1 MHKLNF
7 LIYLPKEYLD
17 KKIPYFNS
25 SYCIINDWDSPQYYL
40 TDAYKKYVTK
50 HLKIF
55 IGGDP
60 IYIKNINHIFSG
72 NEIEIDKVLQQI
84 KGHYYLFIFDDYKN
98 QIWLSSSL
106 FNFCPIFYFDN
117 EDYFVASNNIKL
129 LKQNIN
135 NSLKINKNFIAEQI
149 LFNYP
154 LFDDTIYNDL
164 HLLEANCYIHK
175 FDNKIKIYEH
185 DILKKIYY
193 SINIEKAI
201 DSDIIAD
208 SFVQNAR
215 DYFPENKIA
224 VSFTGGFDGRT
235 LVALSK
241 FLESDFITYSHG
253 THSNQDITI
262 PKIISKYED
271 IDYCPFYLDSENYVR
286 SLFFTVGEEVINE
299 SSCYANLLRLHYY
312 HVSKQLQSKAD
323 YNIFG
328 FCGSEI
334 FRAVHMI
341 GSHISNELFHFFNSQ
356 DESWIYKIL
365 ESWKWKIL
373 GKQIKNETSELIID
387 KLRRYKLKNINISSD
402 NNRFLYKYIF
412 EEVFRKIYGIQI
424 YLILNNMSARTPFL
438 DYEFI
443 NILFKTKYAGI
454 NNSFFTHNPV
464 KRMKG
469 QYVYAKIMQKTY
481 PNMLNYATGRGYM
494 PRDLLRYIGIIN
506 IIKHYYR
513 RRKQKQID
521 LDNLGIISG
530 LNNHVYL
537 YNSRINESRLYSFSE
552 IQNISNNI
560 KYIDEKQRDIYALAA
575 STSTFLCLNN
585 GYNNE

>member
-1 MHKLNF
+1 
-7 LIYLPKEYLD
+7 
-17 KKIPYFNS
+17 
-25 SYCIINDWDSPQYYL
+25 
-40 TDAYKKYVTK
+40 
-50 HLKIF
+50 
-55 IGGDP
+55 
-60 IYIKNINHIFSG
+60 
-72 NEIEIDKVLQQI
+72 
-84 KGHYYLFIFDDYKN
+84 
-98 QIWLSSSL
+98 
-106 FNFCPIFYFDN
+106 
-117 EDYFVASNNIKL
+117 
-129 LKQNIN
+129 
-135 NSLKINKNFIAEQI
+135 
-149 LFNYP
+149 
-154 LFDDTIYNDL
+154 
-164 HLLEANCYIHK
+164 
-175 FDNKIKIYEH
+175 
-185 DILKKIYY
+185 
-193 SINIEKAI
+193 
-201 DSDIIAD
+201 
-208 SFVQNAR
+208 
-215 DYFPENKIA
+215 
-224 VSFTGGFDGRT
+224 
-235 LVALSK
+235 
-241 FLESDFITYSHG
+241 
-253 THSNQDITI
+253 
-262 PKIISKYED
+262 
-271 IDYCPFYLDSENYVR
+271 
-286 SLFFTVGEEVINE
+286 
-299 SSCYANLLRLHYY
+299 
-312 HVSKQLQSKAD
+312 LQSKAD